1 VATGHQ
7 WKNQV
12 LGDVVVDSTQE
23 PLPAPSVLSMA
34 AAELDLKGI
43 TVEAAMLGLAH
54 EMSLPDVD
62 LVQVGN
68 TVFIGHKGKGE
79 AKNKMVGRAF
89 NVDTARNFVNNYV
102 KYLTVLQGKGI
113 THYSIDFDGG
123 ELVPVAKA
131 IGKKLRD
138 TGMQAHMMPFKDGS
152 GYRVFFK
159 FPLDPEAR

>member
-1 VATGHQ
+1 MAT
-7 WKNQV
+7 
-12 LGDVVVDSTQE
+12 VVDSTQE

-113 THYSIDFDGG
+113 THYSIDFKGE
-123 ELVPVAKA
+123 ELVPIAKA
-131 IGKKLRD
+131 VGKRVYELGIRTSLGTLK
-138 TGMQAHMMPFKDGS
+138 GGVGH
-152 GYRVFFK
+152 RVFFLLEPTTEK
-159 FPLDPEAR
+159 AAA

>member
-1 VATGHQ
+1 MAT
-7 WKNQV
+7 
-12 LGDVVVDSTQE
+12 VVDSTQE

-43 TVEAAMLGLAH
+43 TVEAAMVGLAH

-68 TVFIGHKGKGE
+68 TVFVGHRGKKGQK
-79 AKNKMVGRAF
+79 AKMVGRAF

-113 THYSIDFDGG
+113 THYSIDFDGE
-123 ELVPVAKA
+123 ELVPIAKA
-131 IGKKLRD
+131 VGKRVHELGIR
-138 TGMQAHMMPFKDGS
+138 TSLGTLEGGVGH
-152 GYRVFFK
+152 RVFFLLE
-159 FPLDPEAR
+159 PTPEKAAA

>member
-43 TVEAAMLGLAH
+43 TVEAALLGLAH
-54 EMSLPDVD
+54 EVSLPDVD